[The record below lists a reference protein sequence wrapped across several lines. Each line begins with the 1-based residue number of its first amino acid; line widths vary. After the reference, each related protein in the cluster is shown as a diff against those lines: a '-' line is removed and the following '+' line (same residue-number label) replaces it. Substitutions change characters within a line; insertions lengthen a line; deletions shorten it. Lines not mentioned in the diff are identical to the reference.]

1 MNHNEIINTKY
12 MKNSTLSYLD
22 KIETIISFDPSSEED
37 AYNIKINQENLISK
51 LPSAYTDHI
60 INQQKEKTKI
70 INLNNNQYTIINFNF
85 SIICQNNSNNS
96 NNNLFS
102 NDKDL
107 KINNKE
113 SKKHGRKKKISD
125 KIDNE
130 KNLCDDKSHDRYSD
144 DNIRKKCKNIILKNA
159 LVFINEKIKEKYK
172 GQIGL
177 GKFNKQLKILNQ
189 KEKVNSNVNKDKE
202 FIKKL

>member
-1 MNHNEIINTKY
+1 MLPHNKKFLISRVINKV
-12 MKNSTLSYLD
+12 
-22 KIETIISFDPSSEED
+22 EED
-37 AYNIKINQENLISK
+37 
-51 LPSAYTDHI
+51 
-60 INQQKEKTKI
+60 
-70 INLNNNQYTIINFNF
+70 
-85 SIICQNNSNNS
+85 
-96 NNNLFS
+96 
-102 NDKDL
+102 
-107 KINNKE
+107 NKE
-113 SKKHGRKKKISD
+113 SKKHGRKKKIRD

-130 KNLCDDKSHDRYSD
+130 KNLCDDKSHNRYSD